1 MSRHAA
7 GEQVAT
13 AREAPPGDR
22 MFRVLEEQ
30 LPALQAEIERLAR
43 RADRLGTARIALR
56 DTGRRDGRHAIVEL
70 DGEPPALLGWTLAAI
85 VDHRGAM
92 PAFRVVG
99 LGAPA
104 LDRSRFAG
112 PHCDH
117 CHLRRQRAQTFVLWH
132 AASGR
137 VRQVGSGCL
146 RDFLDGHDPER
157 LCRQAESLLLAQSAL
172 AGAAGSTTG
181 VASQPEGVSLRQFAA
196 HAAMAVRT
204 TGWVSR
210 AQARRTSQTASADA
224 ALQSLQTTPDAPRAR
239 DLALADGALRWAR
252 ELLAAQP
259 RLSSFERDAVAVVGR
274 PTVLTPRDR
283 GLVCALIAVYRRRR
297 LSSRHLG
304 VVGGWL
310 DAVVLVERLLEQPST
325 RHGAVTRHDLIDVH
339 GNRLVWWQTGG
350 EPLPVAQA
358 LHLRGRVA
366 RHTHFG
372 PAEVTVLARCH
383 LLDRHRPT

>member
-56 DTGRRDGRHAIVEL
+56 DTGRREGRHAIVEL

-224 ALQSLQTTPDAPRAR
+224 ALQSLQTTRDAPRAR

-259 RLSSFERDAVAVVGR
+259 RLSRFERDAVTVTSVGR
-274 PTVLTPRDR
+274 LVTARER

-297 LSSRHLG
+297 AGSRHLG
-304 VVGGWL
+304 QPGEWL
-310 DAVVLVERLLEQPST
+310 DAAVMVERISERAST
-325 RHGAVTRHDLIDVH
+325 RHGTVRRHDLVDAA
-339 GNRLVWWQTGG
+339 GDRLVWWQTRGA
-350 EPLPVAQA
+350 PLA
-358 LHLRGRVA
+358 LGQVVHLRGRVE
-366 RHTHFG
+366 RHTHVRG
-372 PAEVTVLARCH
+372 AQVTVLARCRP
-383 LLDRHRPT
+383 LDRRPR